1 MIRFGKANLKVY
13 FRVPDV
19 QKSTDIT
26 VTTAAITTA
35 TITTAAITTATI
47 TTAAITTN
55 DLKMITVRESA
66 NESIFDFQFL
76 RESSRESFLRF
87 CIFNFHFVREVSQE
101 SVVFTTLTD
110 SL

>member
-26 VTTAAITTA
+26 V
-35 TITTAAITTATI
+35 TTAAITTATI